1 MGGYIL
7 RRLGWSL
14 VVVAAIVAVTF
25 FATYILPADPARM
38 IAGIRAT
45 PQDVERIRVA
55 LGLDQ
60 PFLVQLGRYVSRL
73 FQGDFGQS
81 YIQNRAVLPL
91 ILERFPAT
99 LQLAAAGLAVELLIG
114 LPLGILAATRRG
126 TRSDR
131 LSTIVSIVLVSA
143 PSFLVGYL
151 LLNFLA
157 FQPQIRLGITI
168 FPIGGYKP
176 LDLRYLALPAITLG
190 FSGAAYYTRLM
201 RTSMLDELHRDY
213 VRTARSK
220 GLGERAILWR
230 HAVRNA
236 LGPVLSQ
243 IGLDLGFFLGGV
255 VIVERV
261 FSWPGIGKLAVD
273 SIVTADVPLI
283 LGTVLFGTICIVA
296 ANLAVDVLQVVVDP
310 RIRH

>member
-1 MGGYIL
+1 MSGYIV

-14 VVVAAIVAVTF
+14 VVLSAIVVVTF

-38 IAGIRAT
+38 IAGVRAA
-45 PQDVERIRVA
+45 PEDVQRIRVA

-60 PFLVQLGRYVSRL
+60 PFFVQLAAYVGRL
-73 FQGDFGQS
+73 LQGDFGHS
-81 YIQNRAVLPL
+81 YIQNKPVLPL

-99 LQLAAAGLAVELLIG
+99 VQLALGGLTIELLIG
-114 LPLGILAATRRG
+114 LPLGILAAVRRG
-126 TRSDR
+126 SRSDR
-131 LSTIVSIVLVSA
+131 LSTVLSIVLVSA

-157 FQPQIRLGITI
+157 FQPKIHLNLEI

-176 LDLRYLALPAITLG
+176 FDLRYLALPAITLG

-201 RTSMLDELHRDY
+201 RTAMLDELHRDY
-213 VRTARSK
+213 IRTARSK
-220 GLGERAILWR
+220 GLGERTILWR
-230 HAVRNA
+230 HASRNA
-236 LGPVLSQ
+236 IGPVLSQ

-255 VIVERV
+255 VIVEKV

-283 LGTVLFGTICIVA
+283 LGTVLFGTLCIVL
-296 ANLAVDVLQVVVDP
+296 ANLFVDVLQVIVDP
-310 RIRH
+310 RIRR

>member
-60 PFLVQLGRYVSRL
+60 PFLVQLERYVSRL

-131 LSTIVSIVLVSA
+131 LSTILSIVLVSA

-157 FQPQIRLGITI
+157 FQPQIRFGMTI

-176 LDLRYLALPAITLG
+176 FDLRYLALPAITLG

-243 IGLDLGFFLGGV
+243 VGLDLGFFLGGV

-283 LGTVLFGTICIVA
+283 LGTVLFGTVCIVA
-296 ANLAVDVLQVVVDP
+296 ANLAVDVLQVVIDP
-310 RIRH
+310 RIRR